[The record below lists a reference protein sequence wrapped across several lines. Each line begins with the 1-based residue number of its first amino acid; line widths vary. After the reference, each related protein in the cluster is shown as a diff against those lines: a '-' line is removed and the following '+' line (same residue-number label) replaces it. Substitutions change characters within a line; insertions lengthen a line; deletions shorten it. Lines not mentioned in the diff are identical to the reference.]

1 MKQANKKRLIVAVFV
16 VIILAAVSFLVIMPR
31 LNKTKAPAG
40 NLIETVD
47 LETNRPVS
55 GNNEQAPPEITT
67 NTTDT
72 GTSNAAN
79 LEKKESEENTYI
91 NPDSS
96 SPAVAPESNNTTDY
110 SKINEGNFDDR

>member
-1 MKQANKKRLIVAVFV
+1 M
-16 VIILAAVSFLVIMPR
+16 
-31 LNKTKAPAG
+31 
-40 NLIETVD
+40 D
-47 LETNRPVS
+47 LETNANIS
-55 GNNEQAPPEITT
+55 GNDEQATSETT
-67 NTTDT
+67 TKTTDT

-79 LEKKESEENTYI
+79 LETKESEESTYI